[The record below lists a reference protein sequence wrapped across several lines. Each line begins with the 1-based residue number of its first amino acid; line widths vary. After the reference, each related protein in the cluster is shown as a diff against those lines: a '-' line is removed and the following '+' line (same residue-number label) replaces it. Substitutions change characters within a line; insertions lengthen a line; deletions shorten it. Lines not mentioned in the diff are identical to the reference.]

1 MNAPW
6 TSAIRETPLFF
17 DNGPHRLF
25 GVLHAPG
32 ATLPSDTANPPLQ
45 GLALVFCHPFAEEK
59 LSSHRVLVNLARHLS
74 EKGAW
79 CLRFDYMGQ
88 GDSQGKFE
96 DSNVE
101 TMLSDTIAAA
111 NLLRSYAG
119 ENALI
124 GFLGLRFGATL
135 ATLAASRMA
144 SIRLLILV
152 APIVQ
157 GKPYIETCLRSN
169 LAAQMTLHG
178 KVLKD
183 RKALVQDLMS
193 DQVVNIDGYLLTKT
207 LYLQMLQVDLLT
219 HPETIPRHVLIV
231 HVARTQGKPIPR
243 EILTLQSACSHRGAE
258 AECLD
263 ITEEPFWT
271 DTRVYMPKAKSL
283 EQAIVT
289 WLESRLV
296 PMKSDLLP
304 SPTNEPGHR

>member
-1 MNAPW
+1 M
-6 TSAIRETPLFF
+6 
-17 DNGPHRLF
+17 
-25 GVLHAPG
+25 
-32 ATLPSDTANPPLQ
+32 
-45 GLALVFCHPFAEEK
+45 
-59 LSSHRVLVNLARHLS
+59 VNLARHLS

-88 GDSQGKFE
+88 GDSQGNFE
-96 DSNVE
+96 DSTIE
-101 TMLSDTIAAA
+101 TMLSDIITAA

-119 ENALI
+119 ENAQL

-144 SIRLLILV
+144 SIKLLILV
-152 APIVQ
+152 APIAQ

-193 DQVVNIDGYLLTKT
+193 DQAVNIDGYLLTKT
-207 LYLQMLQVDLLT
+207 LYLEMLQLDLFAA
-219 HPETIPRHVLIV
+219 PETIPRHVLIV
-231 HVARTQGKPIPR
+231 HVARSQGKPIPR
-243 EILTLQSACSHRGAE
+243 EILTLQSACRHRGAE

-263 ITEEPFWT
+263 IAEEPFWT
-271 DTRVYMPKAKSL
+271 DTRVYIPRAKSL

-289 WLESRLV
+289 WLERHLV
-296 PMKSDLLP
+296 PMKDEPLP
-304 SPTNEPGHR
+304 SATTEPAPR